1 MTKATV
7 NTASA
12 GTATNEDA
20 QQQQQQQ
27 HHGYLPTRRQSAAS
41 MFGRM
46 AGIAIAVAAAPV
58 AVVHADE
65 IGREVEMTLDV
76 TGEALMICTKRGPLG
91 ACTKTVYRTAENDND
106 KAATYMGKPSDLVS
120 QKDREARRSS
130 SEDAGNA
137 LIEKLKQ
144 RSEDNSEKN
153 ARLVE
158 QRTQLNDASANFGPF
173 SKSVLIENQN
183 GIGFTLLENP
193 QAMRLKKLGLIGSK
207 KKFLRQPT
215 QKELDDALIVPETSL
230 LGSIVKTVG
239 GIVGVV
245 GLGFGYTQIPDEN
258 RKQIETKAKQVTTKF
273 SETFL
278 EQK

>member
-1 MTKATV
+1 MCYDM
-7 NTASA
+7 
-12 GTATNEDA
+12 EFIC
-20 QQQQQQQ
+20 
-27 HHGYLPTRRQSAAS
+27 RRRIILSDTILCCLFIWYACMYS
-41 MFGRM
+41 YFLILFFWLLSTLFP
-46 AGIAIAVAAAPV
+46 GI
-58 AVVHADE
+58 
-65 IGREVEMTLDV
+65 R
-76 TGEALMICTKRGPLG
+76 K
-91 ACTKTVYRTAENDND
+91 
-106 KAATYMGKPSDLVS
+106 
-120 QKDREARRSS
+120 
-130 SEDAGNA
+130 
-137 LIEKLKQ
+137 
-144 RSEDNSEKN
+144 
-153 ARLVE
+153 
-158 QRTQLNDASANFGPF
+158 
-173 SKSVLIENQN
+173 
-183 GIGFTLLENP
+183 FTLLENP

>member
-1 MTKATV
+1 MRFAANVFSSSSPVTTAVATAVASVLLLLFVSLRGEQSSGVVVVNAFTFSSSSSSSTKNRKHAAARIVGMTQAAV

-20 QQQQQQQ
+20 QQQQRQQQ
-27 HHGYLPTRRQSAAS
+27 HGYLPTRRQSAAS
-41 MFGRM
+41 LFGRM
-46 AGIAIAVAAAPV
+46 AGIALAVAAAPV

-106 KAATYMGKPSDLVS
+106 KAATYMGKPSELVS

-130 SEDAGNA
+130 SEEDAGNA

-153 ARLVE
+153 ARVVE
-158 QRTQLNDASANFGPF
+158 QRTQLNDAVRVPVLVSTSEDERRVHHSYGLCCIQF
-173 SKSVLIENQN
+173 SMCYCLNNS
-183 GIGFTLLENP
+183 FFFLLV
-193 QAMRLKKLGLIGSK
+193 
-207 KKFLRQPT
+207 FL
-215 QKELDDALIVPETSL
+215 
-230 LGSIVKTVG
+230 
-239 GIVGVV
+239 
-245 GLGFGYTQIPDEN
+245 
-258 RKQIETKAKQVTTKF
+258 
-273 SETFL
+273 
-278 EQK
+278 